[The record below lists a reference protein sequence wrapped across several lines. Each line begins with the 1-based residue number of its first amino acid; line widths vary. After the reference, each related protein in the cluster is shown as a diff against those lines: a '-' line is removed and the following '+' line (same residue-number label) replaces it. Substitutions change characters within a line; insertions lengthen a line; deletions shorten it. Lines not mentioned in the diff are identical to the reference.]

1 MDITQ
6 KSTGYLID
14 EWITT
19 TFKVEVNPTQEN
31 MNRMRALDTAIQ
43 KRLNG
48 RQDDIYWQVV
58 KLRVVL
64 RQCWEAQEI
73 VRDNEDIREPDRND
87 SVFTI
92 NKWIETAKAGIKA
105 MTTNRERNK
114 LIREIDDILGESEY
128 TPLDKTY

>member
-1 MDITQ
+1 MNVEY
-6 KSTGYLID
+6 KSTGTLID

-19 TFKVEVNPTQEN
+19 TFKVEVNPTNEN
-31 MNRMRALDTAIQ
+31 LDRLRALDMTIQ
-43 KRLNG
+43 KRLG
-48 RQDDIYWQVV
+48 DRADDVYWQVI

-73 VRDNEDIREPDRND
+73 VKANEDLKLPDRYDN
-87 SVFTI
+87 VFTI

-114 LIREIDDILGESEY
+114 LIREIDQILGEDN
-128 TPLDKTY
+128 TPLSKTY

>member
-1 MDITQ
+1 
-6 KSTGYLID
+6 
-14 EWITT
+14 
-19 TFKVEVNPTQEN
+19 
-31 MNRMRALDTAIQ
+31 MNRMRALDNAIQ

>member
-114 LIREIDDILGESEY
+114 LIREIDDILGEVDY
-128 TPLDKTY
+128 TPLNKTY

>member
-6 KSTGYLID
+6 KSTGYLLD

-31 MNRMRALDTAIQ
+31 MNRMRALDIAIQ

-48 RQDDIYWQVV
+48 HQDDIYWQVI
-58 KLRVVL
+58 KLRIVL
-64 RQCWEAQEI
+64 RQCWDAQEI
-73 VRDNEDIREPDRND
+73 IRANEDIKLPDRYDN
-87 SVFTI
+87 VFTL

-114 LIREIDDILGESEY
+114 LIREIDEILGEVEN
-128 TPLDKTY
+128 TPLFKTY